1 MIKKLL
7 AIGVIGFL
15 SSGLVIAEDSVDGHE
30 QGSTDELLMAGNPR
44 QERRGGRQDHRDDK
58 QDCRQ
63 EEGRVGDDKRDCKQD
78 ARGGDDGAEADGAE
92 AEA

>member
-7 AIGVIGFL
+7 VVGTMALL
-15 SSGLVIAEDSVDGHE
+15 SFGAFASEDIDDGMTVGGGE
-30 QGSTDELLMAGNPR
+30 DLLMAGNPR

-63 EEGRVGDDKRDCKQD
+63 EEGRIGDDKRDCK
-78 ARGGDDGAEADGAE
+78 REGGDDDDKKDEAE
-92 AEA
+92 AEG

>member
-7 AIGVIGFL
+7 IGGIFGLL
-15 SSGLVIAEDSVDGHE
+15 SCVVFSSE
-30 QGSTDELLMAGNPR
+30 STDQGLNVSDSDTLLMANNPR

-63 EEGRVGDDKRDCKQD
+63 EEGRVGDDKRDCKQEE
-78 ARGGDDGAEADGAE
+78 RGGEDGAEADGAE
-92 AEA
+92 SDG

>member
-7 AIGVIGFL
+7 VVGIMGLL
-15 SSGLVIAEDSVDGHE
+15 SFGAFASEDVDDGMIVG
-30 QGSTDELLMAGNPR
+30 GSEDLLMANNPR

-63 EEGRVGDDKRDCKQD
+63 EEGRIGDDKRECKHE
-78 ARGGDDGAEADGAE
+78 GGDEGDEKDEAE
-92 AEA
+92 AEG